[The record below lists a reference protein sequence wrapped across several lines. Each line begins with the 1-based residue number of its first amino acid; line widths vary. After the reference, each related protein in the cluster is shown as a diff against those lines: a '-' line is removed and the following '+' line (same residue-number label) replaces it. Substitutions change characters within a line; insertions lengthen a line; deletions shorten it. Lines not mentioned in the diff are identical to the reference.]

1 MPWEQLLQ
9 DSNNSL
15 LSWEKPSPKGLL
27 VPLGV
32 DKSAFSAQTRTRR
45 FKNTTFLPKASGTNH
60 FPEFWNSHKLLWNSI
75 TCCWLLG
82 RKNWFFFPS
91 EQGWS
96 RMTHREVFLSF
107 PRLLSR
113 LFLTRDPPGR
123 TLRARWVTSGG
134 SAEVTSSKIT
144 RDGLRRSHSHCF
156 GINHPGSC
164 SGNRSEPGTCHGEL
178 RAWRDLAKFGQGE
191 GSWCFSWVSSWVG

>member
-1 MPWEQLLQ
+1 MCPWEWINLLFLLKQ
-9 DSNNSL
+9 GPGVLKTQHSFLKLPEQTISQNSGIPIN
-15 LSWEKPSPKGLL
+15 SSEI
-27 VPLGV
+27 PLPAAGS
-32 DKSAFSAQTRTRR
+32 SAGKTD
-45 FKNTTFLPKASGTNH
+45 
-60 FPEFWNSHKLLWNSI
+60 
-75 TCCWLLG
+75 
-82 RKNWFFFPS
+82 FFFPS